1 MTKVVRLQR
10 EVGMNSLGFFSLLL
24 GETSERIN
32 QFKKW
37 FWSVLEKFNAVE
49 RQDLVRRKFG
59 ILSSIR
65 MCIVFA

>member
-1 MTKVVRLQR
+1 LNKIIEKLT
-10 EVGMNSLGFFSLLL
+10 FFFLIEL

-49 RQDLVRRKFG
+49 RKDLVRKKYFD
-59 ILSSIR
+59 ISEL
-65 MCIVFA
+65 

>member
-1 MTKVVRLQR
+1 MCV
-10 EVGMNSLGFFSLLL
+10 FLL

-49 RQDLVRRKFG
+49 RQDLVRK
-59 ILSSIR
+59 LK
-65 MCIVFA
+65 IVFISEE